1 MREKLPDILQA
12 EWAAEHLLPASLILV
27 ATVVFGIGAGRLSRR
42 AADRLPPQVD
52 VTVRALIAGLASWTV
67 YVGGAFAALDAL
79 GVNTRGL
86 FAALG
91 AVALSVGLALRDTL
105 GNVAAGL
112 AIVVFRPITVGE
124 YITFANESSAR
135 SSGTVVKIGPF
146 MTQLRTYDG
155 LYVSV
160 PNRIL
165 MQEPVMNYD
174 RNGERMVKV
183 VVGISYSDSID
194 AGLRALMAAGNAEKR
209 ALPDRPVQA
218 FVESLDDSAVT
229 LSLRLWVAKADY
241 WPVRRAL
248 VQASK
253 EAVER
258 AGLTIP
264 FPQRDVHLDCA
275 GGVPAPLSAAPAT
288 KTGL

>member
-1 MREKLPDILQA
+1 MRERLLDLLKA
-12 EWAAEHLLPASLILV
+12 EWAAEHLLPAVLILA

-52 VTVRALIAGLASWTV
+52 VTVRSLIAGLASWTV
-67 YVGGAFAALDAL
+67 YVGGAFAVLDAL

-91 AVALSVGLALRDTL
+91 AVALSVGLALRETL

-112 AIVVFRPITVGE
+112 AIVVFRPIAVGE

-160 PNRIL
+160 PNRVL

-183 VVGISYSDSID
+183 VVGISYRDSID

-209 ALPDRPVQA
+209 ALADRPVQV
-218 FVESLDDSAVT
+218 FVESLEDSAVT

-248 VQASK
+248 VQAAK

-264 FPQRDVHLDCA
+264 FPQRDVHLDGA
-275 GGVPAPLSAAPAT
+275 AGVPAPAAPAGI
-288 KTGL
+288 TGL